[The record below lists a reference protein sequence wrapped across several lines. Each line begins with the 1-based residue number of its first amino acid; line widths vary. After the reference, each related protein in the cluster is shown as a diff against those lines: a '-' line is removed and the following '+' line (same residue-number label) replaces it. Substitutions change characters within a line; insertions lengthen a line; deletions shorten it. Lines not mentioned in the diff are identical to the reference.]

1 MKIIITGKNFTAS
14 ENLKTQIEKKLG
26 KLDKYFSKETV
37 ANVMLSNQKD
47 GQKLEATINA
57 DGMIFRAE
65 ATQPDILYALDKV
78 VDRLSSQMARFK
90 TKLVRKHKTQ
100 KEEVM
105 YAELPDEGDAKEELG
120 VTKTKRFRINPMTT
134 EEAILQMELLEHNFF
149 VFRDDETNR
158 VNVVYKRNDG
168 GYGLIETEN

>member
-65 ATQPDILYALDKV
+65 ATQPDILFALDKV
-78 VDRLSSQMARFK
+78 VDRLSSQMTRF
-90 TKLVRKHKTQ
+90 
-100 KEEVM
+100 
-105 YAELPDEGDAKEELG
+105 
-120 VTKTKRFRINPMTT
+120 KTKRFRINPMTT